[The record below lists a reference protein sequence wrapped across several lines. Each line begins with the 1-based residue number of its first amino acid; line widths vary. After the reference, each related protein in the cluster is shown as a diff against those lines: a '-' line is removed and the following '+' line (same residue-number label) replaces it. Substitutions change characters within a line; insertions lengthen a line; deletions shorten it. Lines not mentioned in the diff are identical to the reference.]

1 MSSYKKFILQLKESF
16 RSNELQKTRK
26 KESIERL
33 LAKLRSKKETFKSI
47 AKETLGK
54 KDLAELKENLAI
66 ITLQI
71 KKSEAVLGK
80 LGT

>member
-1 MSSYKKFILQLKESF
+1 MLIKKFILQLKESF
-16 RSNELQKTRK
+16 RSDKLQEIRK

-33 LAKLRSKKETFKSI
+33 LVKLRSKKEIFKNI

-54 KDLAELKENLAI
+54 KDLAELKENLSI
-66 ITLQI
+66 ISLQI
-71 KKSEAVLGK
+71 KKGEDVLGK